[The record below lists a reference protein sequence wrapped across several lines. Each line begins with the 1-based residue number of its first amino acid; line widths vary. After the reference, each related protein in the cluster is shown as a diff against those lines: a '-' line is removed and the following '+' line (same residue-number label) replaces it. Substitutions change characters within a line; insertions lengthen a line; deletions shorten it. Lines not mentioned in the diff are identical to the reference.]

1 MIHEVTPSTLYVVAI
16 FGKHILFCFQMDDG
30 SGCRPCSVLC
40 MPIQSS
46 HNEMVGVIQLVDKLD
61 GQTFNETDE
70 KILEVS

>member
-1 MIHEVTPSTLYVVAI
+1 MFYEVAPSMLYVAAI
-16 FGKHILFCFQMDDG
+16 FNKHILFCVQMDDG

-61 GQTFNETDE
+61 GQAFNESDE